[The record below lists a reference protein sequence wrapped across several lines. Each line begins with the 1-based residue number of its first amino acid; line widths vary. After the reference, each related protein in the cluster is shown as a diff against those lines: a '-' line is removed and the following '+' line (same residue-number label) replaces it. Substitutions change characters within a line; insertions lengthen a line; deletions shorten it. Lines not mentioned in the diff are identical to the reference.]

1 MSGADI
7 GWVQGI
13 ALFSGIDDDSVSGTI
28 VGVIDNGIAY
38 NDPELINRMW
48 DGSTCLSYTG

>member
-13 ALFSGIDDDSVSGTI
+13 ALFSGIDDDSGTI

-48 DGSTCLSYTG
+48 DGSSCLSYTG